1 MTRLLSGVRGL
12 ALCSLSLFVIL
23 ASTAGGQEQAQKE
36 KEGKPAAGKKEQEP
50 KQREEFV
57 EVPTP
62 FGIMRIPKTPA
73 GAPAEPATQP
83 GTTPATAPVQ
93 VRPAT
98 TTEPQAQGAGGA
110 QKALQ
115 APPATTVSPGSPLP
129 SAQKPQ
135 VREES
140 GTPTN
145 VRLQLDHVDLAQ
157 IINIIGNEL
166 KINYVVDPKVKG
178 VATISTMGD
187 VRHEDL
193 LPLLDTILKLNG
205 AAIVKTGNFYQIVP
219 RSDVKQLPLTIRT
232 ENRPGD
238 PKGDEGMTMQVVPM
252 RFVAAKDMAK
262 VLETYV
268 SEGGSIV
275 VHEGGNILII
285 VETARNLTRLLE
297 LVSVFDADAFRDQRV
312 QLYPIKNNRARNL
325 IEELQKVFSAYA
337 FSTKDSAIRFL
348 SIDRINAI
356 LAVSPSPSS
365 LVEVEKWIRRL
376 DQPIENVGRMNHVYK
391 VENGEAR
398 NIARVLRQIYS
409 AKAAPT
415 SFATP
420 LAPGPSSSA
429 KPPMVEPALPEET
442 ADMVQGEVKFVA
454 DEINNALIIQASLED
469 YETILETVKSLD
481 IVPRQVLIDAKIY
494 EVVLTGA
501 LSMGVQA
508 FLEQRAARPPTSVSF
523 TAAADRGR
531 RAGLDLATFA
541 RIGGARDLLVF
552 LNAQESRSR
561 TRVLSSPSV
570 IASDN
575 IGARIQVGSEVPMLT
590 SQGVVPGGTGSQG
603 LFSNTIQNRST
614 GVILNVTP
622 RINSSGWVT
631 LKIQQE
637 VSSPV
642 APAEGSGIQS
652 PSISVRSVDTQVTVK
667 DGESIALGGIIAENR
682 LLSKNRVPLLGDIPG
697 LGLIF
702 GNTSYTNTRTE
713 LIAIITPHVIQDVE
727 SAADV
732 TDELKSQLKNMKN
745 ELRRFY
751 SGDR

>member
-1 MTRLLSGVRGL
+1 MTRFVSGVRGL
-12 ALCSLSLFVIL
+12 ALCSLSLSVIL
-23 ASTAGGQEQAQKE
+23 AMSAGAQEQAQKE
-36 KEGKPAAGKKEQEP
+36 QTQKEGKPAAGKKEQEP
-50 KQREEFV
+50 KQQEEYI

-62 FGIMRIPKTPA
+62 FGIMRIPKTPG
-73 GAPAEPATQP
+73 GAPAAPATQP
-83 GTTPATAPVQ
+83 GTTGASPAAQ
-93 VRPAT
+93 AGPAT
-98 TTEPQAQGAGGA
+98 TTQTQGAGAA
-110 QKALQ
+110 QKAPQ
-115 APPATTVSPGSPLP
+115 TPPATTTAAPGSPAP
-129 SAQKPQ
+129 SPQ
-135 VREES
+135 AKGREES

-157 IINIIGNEL
+157 IINIIGSEL

-219 RSDVKQLPLTIRT
+219 RTDVRQLPLTVRT
-232 ENRPGD
+232 ENRPAD
-238 PKGDEGMTMQVVPM
+238 PKSDEGMTMQVVPM

-262 VLETYV
+262 LLESYV

-285 VETARNLTRLLE
+285 VETARNLARLLE

-325 IEELQKVFSAYA
+325 VEELQKVFSAYA
-337 FSTKDSAIRFL
+337 LSSKDSAIRFL

-356 LAVSPSPSS
+356 LAVSPSPDS
-365 LVEVEKWIRRL
+365 LVEVEKWIWRL
-376 DQPIENVGRMNHVYK
+376 DQPVEKAGRMNHVYK

-398 NIARVLRQIYS
+398 NIARLLRQIYS
-409 AKAAPT
+409 PKTVSNLIAP
-415 SFATP
+415 P
-420 LAPGPSSSA
+420 APEPSSA
-429 KPPMVEPALPEET
+429 TKTPAVEAPLQEE
-442 ADMVQGEVKFVA
+442 ARDLVQGEIKFVA
-454 DEINNALIIQASLED
+454 DEINNSLIIQASPQD
-469 YETILETVKSLD
+469 YETILETIKSLD
-481 IVPRQVLIDAKIY
+481 VVPRQVLIDAKIY
-494 EVVLTGA
+494 EVALTGA
-501 LSMGVQA
+501 LSMGVQF

-523 TAAADRGR
+523 TAAPDRGR
-531 RAGLDLATFA
+531 RAGLDLQTFA
-541 RIGGARDLLVF
+541 RIGSARDLLVF
-552 LNAQESRSR
+552 LNAQETRSK

-575 IGARIQVGSEVPMLT
+575 IGARIQVGSEVPILT

-642 APAEGSGIQS
+642 APPEGSGIQS
-652 PSISVRSVDTQVTVK
+652 PSISIRSVETQVTVK

-682 LLSKNRVPLLGDIPG
+682 LLSKNRVPLLGDIPYVG
-697 LGLIF
+697 LLF
-702 GNTSYTNTRTE
+702 GNTTYTNTRTE
-713 LIAIITPHVIQDVE
+713 LIAIITPHVIQDIE

-732 TDELKSQLKNMKN
+732 TDELKSQLKNMKK
-745 ELRRFY
+745 ELRRFD
-751 SGDR
+751 SANR